1 MSRRGILKLLL
12 SDNAKKFKTASILVK
27 KIFEIAKTAKVR
39 EFLLDHSMSW
49 RLILAKSQWWGR
61 FYERM
66 VKEIK
71 RPFRKVLGNAFLNID
86 ELTTAVIEVESCLNS
101 RCI

>member
-1 MSRRGILKLLL
+1 M
-12 SDNAKKFKTASILVK
+12 K

-39 EFLLDHSMSW
+39 EFLFDHSISW
-49 RLILAKSQWWGR
+49 RLILAKSPWWGG

-86 ELTTAVIEVESCLNS
+86 ELATAVIEVESCLNS